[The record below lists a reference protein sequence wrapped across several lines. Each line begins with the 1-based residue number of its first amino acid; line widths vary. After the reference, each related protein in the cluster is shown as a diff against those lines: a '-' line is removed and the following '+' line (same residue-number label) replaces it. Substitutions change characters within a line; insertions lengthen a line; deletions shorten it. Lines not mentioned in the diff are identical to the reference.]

1 MKTTAVNS
9 GRSAKI
15 ATPTRS
21 SILTSQ
27 LTISRWHEQIG
38 DPTIADGILP
48 TKGLSPAFGLPSDFT
63 IVQSARR
70 LVK

>member
-1 MKTTAVNS
+1 MKTSAVNS

-38 DPTIADGILP
+38 DPTIADGILDQ
-48 TKGLSPAFGLPSDFT
+48 GLASGLRLT
-63 IVQSARR
+63 LGLYHCAVSASAD
-70 LVK
+70 